1 MNVVE
6 NVKKDL
12 HRIRRLKG
20 VYAIT
25 FLYHITISSPGYH
38 LHSVTR
44 SSFCCFSVSTL
55 YHKALTR
62 SVLYAPTANMYDLVP
77 VAMYSFPGSDSPI

>member
-1 MNVVE
+1 MSLS
-6 NVKKDL
+6 VKKDL

-20 VYAIT
+20 AYAIT
-25 FLYHITISSPGYH
+25 SLFYITISSPGYC

-55 YHKALTR
+55 YHKGLIR
-62 SVLYAPTANMYDLVP
+62 SVPHAPTANMYDLVH
-77 VAMYSFPGSDSPI
+77 VAKYSFPGSDPPI